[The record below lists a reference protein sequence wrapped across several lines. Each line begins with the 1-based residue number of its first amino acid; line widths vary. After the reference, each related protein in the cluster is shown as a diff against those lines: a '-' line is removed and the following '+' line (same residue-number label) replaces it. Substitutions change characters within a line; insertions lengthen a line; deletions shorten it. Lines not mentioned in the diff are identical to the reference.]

1 MSIISPMRVATVL
14 GIVSL
19 CALAPSAYGSSS
31 LSFLSN
37 VFNKTINQGDEI
49 YIYTLSGSSN
59 VACTLGYVT
68 NDYALTAGHCGF
80 ENSIVKNNNGKKI
93 GHIDY
98 IDYNGAQDIAI
109 IKLDDDVISGS
120 NTYSG
125 DYITSMAEMSPSDKL
140 CHYGKTTKQVICA
153 EQHRLPTYGLFW
165 SKGNGELGDSGGPVW
180 VEGKGLIGIIST
192 KGNDYTTST
201 EAWITINKYPDFTA
215 PRASSTTGFIPLD
228 N

>member
-1 MSIISPMRVATVL
+1 MSSMRVATVL

-31 LSFLSN
+31 LSFSSN

-49 YIYTLSGSSN
+49 HIYTSSGSPYGS
-59 VACTLGYVT
+59 CTLGYVT

-80 ENSIVKNNNGKKI
+80 ENYIVKNNNGKKI
-93 GHIDY
+93 GHIGHVDY
-98 IDYNGAQDIAI
+98 KGTQDIAI
-109 IKLDDDVISGS
+109 IKLDDNVISGS

-140 CHYGKTTKQVICA
+140 CHYGKTIKQVICA
-153 EQHRLPTYGLFW
+153 EQYRLPTYGLFW
-165 SKGNGELGDSGGPVW
+165 SKGTGEHGDSGGPVW
-180 VEGKGLIGIIST
+180 VEGKGLIGILST
-192 KGNDYTTST
+192 KGDSHTTST
-201 EAWITINKYPDFTA
+201 EAWITVNKYPDFTA
-215 PRASSTTGFIPLD
+215 PRALSTTGFIPLD